1 MRTLLYQINV
11 PEQLPY
17 LKKKNIGFSSQNSQI
32 FPVTLFGRIEYKST
46 FISISGGLSIL
57 QAMKQALG
65 DIIDPSSMQAM
76 EVGAVMAQAGATK
89 EEIEEMMALLLSQGS
104 SGVSA
109 DFLDAVKEAMQGG
122 GLLHLKS
129 EN

>member
-1 MRTLLYQINV
+1 M
-11 PEQLPY
+11 
-17 LKKKNIGFSSQNSQI
+17 
-32 FPVTLFGRIEYKST
+32 
-46 FISISGGLSIL
+46 